1 MRELGEFQLD
11 TWWLRKRSQL
21 LEIAEQYPNAYV
33 YDLESIR
40 LAAAAMSS
48 LHSVKRVL
56 YAVKANF
63 NPEVIKTLASV
74 GIDFDC
80 VSLGEIE
87 HLNTVLPD
95 LDKNRILFTP
105 NFAPRNEYVWA
116 MGRGIT
122 VTIDNLYPL
131 QQWPELFANR
141 EIFIRIDPEQGDG
154 HHEYVVTSGSG
165 SKFGVPLKEVSE
177 LKRLVTAAGAEV
189 VGIHAHTG
197 SGIVN
202 PKNWQAVANILARVA
217 KHFSGVKTLD
227 LGGGIGV
234 PERMADAP
242 FNLQALDSLLTNFCS
257 DYPQYDLWLE
267 PGRYLVAVAGVLLTR
282 VTQIK
287 GKGADCYIGVNTG
300 INSLIRPALY
310 DAYHEIV
317 NLSRMNERA
326 STSATVV
333 GPICEAGDKLGINRL
348 LPETQENDVFLIAN
362 AGAYGHVMSS
372 NYNLRP
378 KPAEILVNK
387 ASTKIITKRQKL
399 NNII

>member
-1 MRELGEFQLD
+1 MVFLKLGESQLD
-11 TWWLRKRSQL
+11 TWWIRKRDKL
-21 LEIAEQYPNAYV
+21 LELAEQYPNAYV

-40 LAAAAMSS
+40 SAATAMSS
-48 LHSVKRVL
+48 LRSVKRVL

-63 NPEVIKTLASV
+63 NPDVIKVLASV

-105 NFAPRNEYVWA
+105 NFAPRDEYVWA
-116 MGRGIT
+116 IGRGIT

-165 SKFGVPLKEVSE
+165 SKFGVPLNEVSE
-177 LKRLVTAAGAEV
+177 LKRLATAAGAEV

-202 PKNWQAVANILARVA
+202 PKNWQTVANILARVA

-234 PERMADAP
+234 PERTADAP
-242 FNLQALDSLLTNFCS
+242 FNLQELDSLLTNFCS

-317 NLSRMNERA
+317 NLSRMNEGA
-326 STSATVV
+326 SKSATVV

-372 NYNLRP
+372 NYNLRDIP
-378 KPAEILVNK
+378 PEIV
-387 ASTKIITKRQKL
+387 ICD
-399 NNII
+399 

>member
-1 MRELGEFQLD
+1 MD
-11 TWWLRKRSQL
+11 TWWIRKRDKL
-21 LEIAEQYPNAYV
+21 LELAEQYPNAYV

-40 LAAAAMSS
+40 SAAAAMSS
-48 LHSVKRVL
+48 LRSVKRVL

-63 NPEVIKTLASV
+63 NPDVIKVLASV

-87 HLNTVLPD
+87 HLNIVLPD

-116 MGRGIT
+116 IGRGIT

-202 PKNWQAVANILARVA
+202 PKNWEAVANILARVA

-317 NLSRMNERA
+317 NLSRMNEGA
-326 STSATVV
+326 SKSATVV

-372 NYNLRP
+372 NYNLRDIP
-378 KPAEILVNK
+378 PEIV
-387 ASTKIITKRQKL
+387 ICD
-399 NNII
+399 

>member
-1 MRELGEFQLD
+1 LD
-11 TWWLRKRSQL
+11 TWWIRKRDKL
-21 LEIAEQYPNAYV
+21 LELAEQYPNAYV

-40 LAAAAMSS
+40 SAAAAMSS
-48 LHSVKRVL
+48 LRSVKRVL

-63 NPEVIKTLASV
+63 NPDVIKVLASV

-116 MGRGIT
+116 IGRGIT

-165 SKFGVPLKEVSE
+165 SKFGVPLNEVSE

-202 PKNWQAVANILARVA
+202 PKNWQTVANILARVA

-234 PERMADAP
+234 PERTADPP
-242 FNLQALDSLLTNFCS
+242 FNLQELDSLLTNFCS

-317 NLSRMNERA
+317 NLSRMNEGA
-326 STSATVV
+326 SKSATVV

-372 NYNLRP
+372 NYNLRDIP
-378 KPAEILVNK
+378 PEIV
-387 ASTKIITKRQKL
+387 ICD
-399 NNII
+399 

>member
-1 MRELGEFQLD
+1 MD
-11 TWWLRKRSQL
+11 TWWIRKRDKL
-21 LEIAEQYPNAYV
+21 LELAEQYPNAYV

-40 LAAAAMSS
+40 SAAAAMSS
-48 LHSVKRVL
+48 LRSVKRVL

-63 NPEVIKTLASV
+63 NPDVIKVLASV

-87 HLNTVLPD
+87 HLNIVLPD

-116 MGRGIT
+116 IGRGIT

-202 PKNWQAVANILARVA
+202 PKNWEAVANILARVA

-326 STSATVV
+326 SKSATVV

-372 NYNLRP
+372 NYNLRDIP
-378 KPAEILVNK
+378 PEIV
-387 ASTKIITKRQKL
+387 ICD
-399 NNII
+399 

>member
-1 MRELGEFQLD
+1 LD
-11 TWWLRKRSQL
+11 TWWIRKRDKL
-21 LEIAEQYPNAYV
+21 LELAEQYPNAYV

-40 LAAAAMSS
+40 SAAAAMSS
-48 LHSVKRVL
+48 LRSVKRVL

-63 NPEVIKTLASV
+63 NPDVIKVLASV

-105 NFAPRNEYVWA
+105 NFAPRDEYVWA
-116 MGRGIT
+116 IGRGIT

-165 SKFGVPLKEVSE
+165 SKFGVPLNEVSE
-177 LKRLVTAAGAEV
+177 LKRLATAAGAEV

-202 PKNWQAVANILARVA
+202 PKNWQTVANILARVA

-234 PERMADAP
+234 PERTADAP
-242 FNLQALDSLLTNFCS
+242 FNLQELDSLLTNFCS

-317 NLSRMNERA
+317 NLSRMNEGA
-326 STSATVV
+326 SKSATVV

-372 NYNLRP
+372 NYNLRDIP
-378 KPAEILVNK
+378 PEIV
-387 ASTKIITKRQKL
+387 ICD
-399 NNII
+399 

>member
-1 MRELGEFQLD
+1 LD
-11 TWWLRKRSQL
+11 TWWIRKRDKL
-21 LEIAEQYPNAYV
+21 LELAEQYPNAYV

-40 LAAAAMSS
+40 SAATAMSS
-48 LHSVKRVL
+48 LRSVKRVL

-63 NPEVIKTLASV
+63 NPDVIKVLASV

-105 NFAPRNEYVWA
+105 NFAPRDEYVWA
-116 MGRGIT
+116 IGRGIT

-165 SKFGVPLKEVSE
+165 SKFGVPLNEVSE
-177 LKRLVTAAGAEV
+177 LKRLATAAGAEV

-202 PKNWQAVANILARVA
+202 PKNWQTVANILARVA

-234 PERMADAP
+234 PERTADAP
-242 FNLQALDSLLTNFCS
+242 FNLQELDSLLTNFCS

-317 NLSRMNERA
+317 NLSRMNEGA
-326 STSATVV
+326 SKSATVV

-372 NYNLRP
+372 NYNLRDIP
-378 KPAEILVNK
+378 PEIV
-387 ASTKIITKRQKL
+387 ICD
-399 NNII
+399 

>member
-1 MRELGEFQLD
+1 MD
-11 TWWLRKRSQL
+11 TWWIRKRDKL
-21 LEIAEQYPNAYV
+21 LELAEQYPNAYV

-40 LAAAAMSS
+40 SAATAMSS
-48 LHSVKRVL
+48 LRSVKRVL

-63 NPEVIKTLASV
+63 NPDVIKVLASV

-105 NFAPRNEYVWA
+105 NFAPRDEYVWA
-116 MGRGIT
+116 IGRGIT

-165 SKFGVPLKEVSE
+165 SKFGVPLNEVSE
-177 LKRLVTAAGAEV
+177 LKRLATAAGAEV

-202 PKNWQAVANILARVA
+202 PKNWQTVANILARVA

-234 PERMADAP
+234 PERTADAP
-242 FNLQALDSLLTNFCS
+242 FNLQELDSLLTNFCS

-317 NLSRMNERA
+317 NLSRMNEGA
-326 STSATVV
+326 SKSATVV

-372 NYNLRP
+372 NYNLRDIP
-378 KPAEILVNK
+378 PEIV
-387 ASTKIITKRQKL
+387 ICD
-399 NNII
+399 

>member
-1 MRELGEFQLD
+1 MD
-11 TWWLRKRSQL
+11 TWWIRKRDKL
-21 LEIAEQYPNAYV
+21 LELAEQYPNAYV

-40 LAAAAMSS
+40 SAAAAMSS
-48 LHSVKRVL
+48 LRSVKRVL

-63 NPEVIKTLASV
+63 NPDVIKVLASV

-87 HLNTVLPD
+87 HLNIVLPD

-116 MGRGIT
+116 IGRGIT

-202 PKNWQAVANILARVA
+202 PKNWEAVANILARVA

-257 DYPQYDLWLE
+257 DNPQYDLWLE

-326 STSATVV
+326 SKSATVV

-372 NYNLRP
+372 NYNLRDIP
-378 KPAEILVNK
+378 PEIV
-387 ASTKIITKRQKL
+387 ICD
-399 NNII
+399 

>member
-1 MRELGEFQLD
+1 MD
-11 TWWLRKRSQL
+11 TWWIRKRDKL
-21 LEIAEQYPNAYV
+21 LELAEQYPNAYV

-40 LAAAAMSS
+40 SAAAAMSS
-48 LHSVKRVL
+48 LRSVKRVL

-63 NPEVIKTLASV
+63 NPDVIKVLASV

-105 NFAPRNEYVWA
+105 NFAPRDEYVWA
-116 MGRGIT
+116 IGRGIT

-165 SKFGVPLKEVSE
+165 SKFGVPLNEVSE
-177 LKRLVTAAGAEV
+177 LKRLATAAGAEV

-202 PKNWQAVANILARVA
+202 PKNWQTVANILARVA

-234 PERMADAP
+234 PERTADAP
-242 FNLQALDSLLTNFCS
+242 FNLQELDSLLTNFCS

-317 NLSRMNERA
+317 NLSRMNEGA
-326 STSATVV
+326 SKSATVV

-372 NYNLRP
+372 NYNLRDIP
-378 KPAEILVNK
+378 PEIV
-387 ASTKIITKRQKL
+387 ICD
-399 NNII
+399 

>member
-1 MRELGEFQLD
+1 LD
-11 TWWLRKRSQL
+11 TWWIRKRDKL
-21 LEIAEQYPNAYV
+21 LELAEQYPNAYV

-40 LAAAAMSS
+40 SAAAAMSS
-48 LHSVKRVL
+48 LRSVKRVL

-63 NPEVIKTLASV
+63 NPDVIKVLASV

-87 HLNTVLPD
+87 HLNIVLPD

-116 MGRGIT
+116 IGRGIT

-202 PKNWQAVANILARVA
+202 PKNWEAVANILARVA

-257 DYPQYDLWLE
+257 DNPQYDLWLE

-326 STSATVV
+326 SKSATVV

-372 NYNLRP
+372 NYNLRDIP
-378 KPAEILVNK
+378 PEIV
-387 ASTKIITKRQKL
+387 ICD
-399 NNII
+399 

>member
-1 MRELGEFQLD
+1 MD
-11 TWWLRKRSQL
+11 TWWIRKRDKL
-21 LEIAEQYPNAYV
+21 LELAEQYPNAYV

-40 LAAAAMSS
+40 SAATAMSS
-48 LHSVKRVL
+48 LRSVKRVL

-63 NPEVIKTLASV
+63 NPDVIKVLASV

-105 NFAPRNEYVWA
+105 NFAPRDEYVWA
-116 MGRGIT
+116 IGRGIT

-165 SKFGVPLKEVSE
+165 SKFGVPLNEVSE
-177 LKRLVTAAGAEV
+177 LKRLATAAGAEV

-202 PKNWQAVANILARVA
+202 PKNWQTVANILARVA
-217 KHFSGVKTLD
+217 KPFSGVKTLD

-234 PERMADAP
+234 PERTADAP
-242 FNLQALDSLLTNFCS
+242 FNLQELDSLLTNFCS

-317 NLSRMNERA
+317 NLSRMNEGA
-326 STSATVV
+326 SKSATVV

-372 NYNLRP
+372 NYNLRDIP
-378 KPAEILVNK
+378 PEIV
-387 ASTKIITKRQKL
+387 ICD
-399 NNII
+399 